1 MSNEETLP
9 VRLARLQRV
18 ALTIGV
24 VLVGALLVNGF
35 VLHNNNFWQ
44 PYLVGYLFAFGA
56 AMGGLAL
63 TCMIHLAGG
72 QWSHNVRRIAEAA
85 ALTIIPIGLFYL
97 PILFNKPSLY
107 PWAHEAVREAHPV
120 LQEKYSRYLNP
131 TFFNARYVVFMIIWS
146 SMALAF
152 RKWSLKQDETGDL
165 VWRQKM
171 RFLAGPGLLVYLLTL
186 TFASVD
192 WVSSLEPLWFSSI
205 YGVIFF
211 VGQFLTILAFSLTL
225 LVWLSKYEPI
235 KTSLT
240 VDRLHNVG
248 KLQFAAVVLW
258 AYMEVSQFIIIW
270 SADLPEEITWF
281 MNRAYGPFKAL
292 TVVIVLAQFVLPFLI
307 LLNRH
312 SKRVKTAISRIAMA
326 LLVVRVIDLYWIVAP
341 SIHEKATFNEMYNR
355 VTAASNSPAFTFW
368 DILGPVGFAA
378 LFFGLFLNNYR
389 KAPLLPV
396 KDPVFSEM
404 FEEERKAAA

>member
-9 VRLARLQRV
+9 VRLARIQRV
-18 ALTIGV
+18 SLIIGI
-24 VLVGALLVNGF
+24 VLVGALLVNGL
-35 VLHNNNFWQ
+35 VLGANSFWQ
-44 PYLVGYLFAFGA
+44 SYLIGFLFAFGA
-56 AMGGLAL
+56 AMGGLAM

-85 ALTIIPIGLFYL
+85 ALVVIPIGLFYL
-97 PILFNKPSLY
+97 PILMNKTAIY
-107 PWAHEAVREAHPV
+107 PWAIQEIRDAHPV
-120 LQEKYSRYLNP
+120 LHEKYARYLNE
-131 TFFNARYVVFMIIWS
+131 TFFNFRYVAYMLIWGG
-146 SMALAF
+146 MALAF

-192 WVSSLEPLWFSSI
+192 WVSSLEPMWFSSI

-211 VGQFLTILAFSLTL
+211 VGQLLTILAFSLTL
-225 LVWLSKYEPI
+225 LVWLSQWEPI

-240 VDRLHNVG
+240 TDRLHNVG

-281 MNRAYGPFKAL
+281 MNRAYGPFKTL

-312 SKRVKTAISRIAMA
+312 SKRIKTAISRIAMA
-326 LLVVRVIDLYWIVAP
+326 LLVVRVVDLYWIVAP
-341 SIHEKATFNEMYNR
+341 SIHEKATVADMYHAK
-355 VTAASNSPAFTFW
+355 TLASQSAAFTFW
-368 DILGPVGFAA
+368 DILGPIGFGA
-378 LFFGLFLNNYR
+378 LFFGLFLRNYR
-389 KAPLLPV
+389 KAPLLPSR
-396 KDPVFSEM
+396 DPVFSEM